1 VKPLLVILAVALA
14 LPVSAF
20 ARPADMRNDPQ
31 VTSGSPGA
39 TVQRQDLRN
48 SDRQGLGVRQA
59 PVQARGTDVAAPDQQ
74 SPIPPA
80 SVRVTAPRGDGF
92 DWASASIG
100 AAVAIVL
107 LAAMLGMTAVLRR
120 RRHTSVAAF

>member
-1 VKPLLVILAVALA
+1 VKPFLAILALTLA

-20 ARPADMRNDPQ
+20 ARPADVRHVPQ
-31 VTSGSPGA
+31 VTSGSLHV
-39 TVQRQDLRN
+39 TV
-48 SDRQGLGVRQA
+48 S
-59 PVQARGTDVAAPDQQ
+59 GTDVAAPDQQ

-107 LAAMLGMTAVLRR
+107 LAVMLGMTAVLRR
-120 RRHTSVAAF
+120 RRHPSVAAF